1 MMSFSQLPA
10 YFVKA
15 LYIFFTWR
23 KYILSISIYLQILE
37 QEALDKAEEKK
48 ADEAAKLEKDA
59 KKEASDAAPKE
70 ASKTEDAMETD
81 AKKEGDEKKEDGEES
96 G

>member
-1 MMSFSQLPA
+1 MSFSQLPT
-10 YFVKA
+10 YFVKS
-15 LYIFFTWR
+15 LGIYIFYLG
-23 KYILSISIYLQILE
+23 KYIINISIYLQILE